1 MSATIINGKQIS
13 EDIRGS
19 LREEVQQLVKQG
31 FTPGLAVVLVGEDP
45 ASQVYVRNKEKAC
58 HDLGYY
64 SEVHRLPADT
74 SQEELLTLVD
84 KLNHQANIHG
94 ILVQLPLP
102 GHIEE
107 KAVIDA
113 IAVEKDVDGFH
124 PVNVGNLVI
133 GDDSLLPCTPAGVI
147 ELIKRTGIQISG
159 KHAVVIGRS
168 NIVGKPVSLLL
179 QRENATVTMCHSR
192 TANMK
197 ELTRQ
202 ADILVVAIGRAN
214 FVDASYVKP
223 GAVVI
228 DVGMNRLD
236 NGKLA
241 GDVDY
246 ESVREVS
253 GPITPVPGGV
263 GPMTITMLMQNTLIA
278 AKRLQGLA
286 E

>member
-1 MSATIINGKQIS
+1 MTATIISGKQIS
-13 EDIRGS
+13 EDIRS
-19 LREEVQQLVKQG
+19 SITEEVQQLKARDIV
-31 FTPGLAVVLVGEDP
+31 PGLAVVLVGEDP

-58 HDLGYY
+58 HDLGFY
-64 SEVHRLPADT
+64 SEVHRLPSDT
-74 SQEELLTLVD
+74 SEEELLALVD
-84 KLNHQANIHG
+84 KLNRQMSINF

-102 GHIEE
+102 AHIDE
-107 KAVIDA
+107 KKVINA

-147 ELIKRTGIQISG
+147 EMIKRTGIEIAG

-179 QRENATVTMCHSR
+179 QRENATVSMCHSR
-192 TANMK
+192 TSNMK
-197 ELTRQ
+197 EIARQ

-214 FVDASYVKP
+214 FIDASYIKD

-228 DVGMNRLD
+228 DVGMNRLE

-241 GDVDY
+241 GDVDFA
-246 ESVREVS
+246 SASEVS

-263 GPMTITMLMQNTLIA
+263 GPMTITMLMQNTLLS
-278 AKRLQGLA
+278 AKRAHGLV
-286 E
+286 

>member
-1 MSATIINGKQIS
+1 MSAPIINGKQIS

-19 LREEVQQLVKQG
+19 LREEVRQLVKQG

-58 HDLGYY
+58 QDLGYY
-64 SEVHRLPADT
+64 SEVHRLPAET
-74 SQEELLTLVD
+74 SQEELLALVD
-84 KLNHQANIHG
+84 KLNNQANIHG

-147 ELIKRTGIQISG
+147 ELIKRTGTSISG

-197 ELTRQ
+197 ELTKQ

-246 ESVREVS
+246 ESVREIS

-263 GPMTITMLMQNTLIA
+263 GPMTITMLMQNTLVA

-286 E
+286 

>member
-1 MSATIINGKQIS
+1 MTAAIISGKLVS
-13 EDIRGS
+13 EEIRVDIAREVEALAERG
-19 LREEVQQLVKQG
+19 VK
-31 FTPGLAVVLVGEDP
+31 PGLAVVLVGEDP
-45 ASQVYVRNKEKAC
+45 GSQVYVNSKEKTC
-58 HDLGYY
+58 ISLGFH
-64 SEVHRLPADT
+64 SVVHRLPAST
-74 SQEELLTLVD
+74 SQEELLSLVD
-84 KLNHQANIHG
+84 ELNRADEIDG

-102 GHIEE
+102 KHINE

-113 IAVEKDVDGFH
+113 ISVEKDVDGFH

-147 ELIKRTGIQISG
+147 ELIKRTGIDLSG

-192 TANMK
+192 TSNMA
-197 ELTRQ
+197 ELCKL
-202 ADILVVAIGRAN
+202 ADVLVVAIGRAN
-214 FVDASYVKP
+214 LIDASYVKP

-246 ESVREVS
+246 DSAKEVA
-253 GPITPVPGGV
+253 GHITPVPGGV
-263 GPMTITMLMQNTLIA
+263 GPMTITMLMVNTLTA
-278 AKRLQGLA
+278 AKRRHGL

>member
-1 MSATIINGKQIS
+1 MTAPIINGKQIS
-13 EDIRGS
+13 EEIRKD
-19 LREEVQQLVKQG
+19 LREEVERLAKQG

-58 HDLGYY
+58 HELGYY
-64 SEVHRLPADT
+64 SEVHRLSAET
-74 SQEELLTLVD
+74 SQDELLALVD
-84 KLNHQANIHG
+84 KLNRQTNIHG

-102 GHIEE
+102 KQIDE

-113 IAVEKDVDGFH
+113 ISAEKDVDGFH
-124 PVNVGNLVI
+124 PVNVGNLMI

-147 ELIKRTGIQISG
+147 ELIKRTGVDISG

-197 ELTRQ
+197 ELTQ
-202 ADILVVAIGRAN
+202 LADILVVAIGRAN

-228 DVGMNRLD
+228 DVGMNRLE

-241 GDVDY
+241 GDVDF
-246 ESVREVS
+246 ESVKEVS

-286 E
+286 

>member
-1 MSATIINGKQIS
+1 MTAAIISGKLVSEEIRVDIAKEVATLAGQ
-13 EDIRGS
+13 G
-19 LREEVQQLVKQG
+19 VK
-31 FTPGLAVVLVGEDP
+31 PGLAVVLVGEDP
-45 ASQVYVRNKEKAC
+45 GSQVYVNSKEKTC
-58 HDLGYY
+58 ISLGFH
-64 SEVHRLPADT
+64 SVVHRLPAT
-74 SQEELLTLVD
+74 TTQEQLLALVD
-84 KLNHQANIHG
+84 ELNNDDDIDG

-102 GHIEE
+102 KHINE

-113 IAVEKDVDGFH
+113 ISVEKDVDGFH

-147 ELIKRTGIQISG
+147 ELIKRTGIDLSG
-159 KHAVVIGRS
+159 KHAVVVGRS

-192 TANMK
+192 TTNMA
-197 ELTRQ
+197 ELCKM
-202 ADILVVAIGRAN
+202 ADVLVVAIGRAN
-214 FVDASYVKP
+214 FIDASYVKP

-246 ESVREVS
+246 DSAKEVA
-253 GPITPVPGGV
+253 GYITPVPGGV
-263 GPMTITMLMQNTLIA
+263 GPMTITMLMVNTLTA
-278 AKRLQGLA
+278 AKRRRGL

>member
-1 MSATIINGKQIS
+1 MTAAIISGKLVS
-13 EDIRGS
+13 EEIRVDIAREVEALAERG
-19 LREEVQQLVKQG
+19 VK
-31 FTPGLAVVLVGEDP
+31 PGLAVVLVGEDP
-45 ASQVYVRNKEKAC
+45 GSQVYVNSKEKTC
-58 HDLGYY
+58 ISLGFD
-64 SEVHRLPADT
+64 SVVHRLPAST
-74 SQEELLTLVD
+74 SQEDLLSLVEE
-84 KLNHQANIHG
+84 LNHADEIDG

-102 GHIEE
+102 KHINE

-113 IAVEKDVDGFH
+113 ISVEKDVDGFH

-147 ELIKRTGIQISG
+147 ELIKRTGIDLSG

-192 TANMK
+192 TSNMA
-197 ELTRQ
+197 ELCRM
-202 ADILVVAIGRAN
+202 ADVLVVAIGRAN
-214 FVDASYVKP
+214 FIDASYVKP

-246 ESVREVS
+246 DSAKEVA
-253 GPITPVPGGV
+253 GYITPVPGGV
-263 GPMTITMLMQNTLIA
+263 GPMTITMLMVNTLTA
-278 AKRLQGLA
+278 AKRRRGL

>member
-1 MSATIINGKQIS
+1 MTAPIINGKQIS
-13 EDIRGS
+13 EDIHKD
-19 LREEVQQLVKQG
+19 LRAEVEQLVKQG

-58 HDLGYY
+58 HELGYY

-74 SQEELLTLVD
+74 SQADLLALVD

-102 GHIEE
+102 KHIDE

-113 IAVEKDVDGFH
+113 ISPEKDVDGFH
-124 PVNVGNLVI
+124 PINVGNLMI

-147 ELIKRTGIQISG
+147 ELIKRTGVEIAG

-197 ELTRQ
+197 ELTRL

-241 GDVDY
+241 GDVDF
-246 ESVREVS
+246 ESVKEIS

-286 E
+286 

>member
-1 MSATIINGKQIS
+1 MSAPIINGKQIS

-64 SEVHRLPADT
+64 SEVHRLPAET
-74 SQEELLTLVD
+74 SQEDLLALVD

-107 KAVIDA
+107 KSVIDA
-113 IAVEKDVDGFH
+113 ISVEKDVDGFH

-147 ELIKRTGIQISG
+147 ELIKRTGTPISG

-197 ELTRQ
+197 ELTQQ

-246 ESVREVS
+246 ESVREIS

-286 E
+286 

>member
-1 MSATIINGKQIS
+1 MSAPIINGKQIS

-58 HDLGYY
+58 QDLGYY
-64 SEVHRLPADT
+64 SEVHRLPAET
-74 SQEELLTLVD
+74 SQEELLALVD
-84 KLNHQANIHG
+84 KLNNQANIHG

-147 ELIKRTGIQISG
+147 ELIKRTGTSISG

-197 ELTRQ
+197 ELTKQ

-246 ESVREVS
+246 ESVREIS

-263 GPMTITMLMQNTLIA
+263 GPMTITMLMQNTLVA

-286 E
+286 